1 MEIYAEPKDPSELKD
16 YEFDWSAQL
25 GNGETVVSQVVT
37 FVDAA
42 GTTNPTNTITTP
54 FTRTWL
60 AGGTHGA
67 RAVYTVKVTTSG
79 GRELEVALG
88 VNIVDTVT
96 GETAPTDLENLQADL
111 VAVETAMRKLV
122 AGESVKEVWRDGR
135 RIVRNSATYS
145 DLLRH
150 RDLLRREIEG
160 AQAVLNGRSRRTP
173 TALIWNN

>member
-25 GNGETVVSQVVT
+25 GSGETVVSQVVT

-60 AGGTHGA
+60 AGGTHGG

-88 VNIVDTVT
+88 VNIVDSVT
-96 GETAPTDLENLQADL
+96 GETFPTDLENLQADL
-111 VAVETAMRKLV
+111 AAVETAMRKLV

-135 RIVRNSATYS
+135 RIVRNSPTYA
-145 DLLRH
+145 DLKKRKEELERA
-150 RDLLRREIEG
+150 IEG
-160 AQAVLNGRSRRTP
+160 EQNFVSTGKRRR
-173 TALIWNN
+173 AIGLMWS

>member
-25 GNGETVVSQVVT
+25 GSGETVVSQVVT

-42 GTTNPTNTITTP
+42 GTTSPTNTVTTP
-54 FTRTWL
+54 FSRVWL
-60 AGGTHGA
+60 AGGTHGG
-67 RAVYTVKVTTSG
+67 RAVFTVKITTSG

-88 VNIVDTVT
+88 VNIVDSVT
-96 GETAPTDLENLQADL
+96 GETIPTDLENLQADL
-111 VAVETAMRKLV
+111 AAVEAAMRNLV
-122 AGESVKEVWRDGR
+122 NNESVKEFWRDGR
-135 RIVRNSATYS
+135 RIVRNNATYS

-150 RDLLRREIEG
+150 RDLLRREI
-160 AQAVLNGRSRRTP
+160 AAATAVLNGRSRRTP